1 MSFIAT
7 FKPYLIKKLYIK
19 NLNEPKEIKYNYFDL
34 YDYCVY
40 IEDNKNKFKFNGKI
54 QEILEPLELTKNPLL
69 EVDETNL
76 IMEVQFNIPKN
87 GEAEEKIKNFGKNKN
102 NIVEQLKCYFSEI
115 YGNYYE
121 GDELVDIQVN
131 SEWLN
136 NTGLFDVKWFDDLKI
151 NIGIG
156 LCFIDCKMK
165 ND

>member
-1 MSFIAT
+1 MTFVAT
-7 FKPYLIKKLYIK
+7 FKPYLIKKLYIE
-19 NLNEPKEIKYNYFDL
+19 NLNEPKETKYNYFDL

-54 QEILEPLELTKNPLL
+54 QEILEPIELIKNPLL
-69 EVDETNL
+69 EIDGTNL
-76 IMEVQFNIPKN
+76 IMEIQFNIPKN
-87 GEAEEKIKNFGKNKN
+87 GEEKIKEFGKNKN

-121 GDELVDIQVN
+121 GDELVNIPVN